1 MISIN
6 RKRTQNL
13 NYELNYW
20 WHLYFFLFWIFIFVL
35 LYSGMQEAKLYYSRI
50 DKTNRLRYIASRFIF
65 EFKHLNRI
73 FLVLQTTL
81 IFKFCLRIEITI
93 HKLSSPGPKPL
104 APIPKNSK
112 PRGLG
117 LTLKSHRPPPP
128 PPHDYQNAS
137 IQGRQI
143 QCSKDQMQVSHVEKN
158 MVEQSSTVP
167 NSQSKWSAYHSLG
180 LTLSTPGLVIIN
192 YAMHIWS
199 LWIPLR

>member
-65 EFKHLNRI
+65 EFKHLNWI

-93 HKLSSPGPKPL
+93 HKSIASLKFNKSVQTPVVLFRNLFANLYLFCKILSLDLWK
-104 APIPKNSK
+104 I
-112 PRGLG
+112 
-117 LTLKSHRPPPP
+117 
-128 PPHDYQNAS
+128 
-137 IQGRQI
+137 GRI
-143 QCSKDQMQVSHVEKN
+143 
-158 MVEQSSTVP
+158 
-167 NSQSKWSAYHSLG
+167 
-180 LTLSTPGLVIIN
+180 
-192 YAMHIWS
+192 
-199 LWIPLR
+199 